1 MEETQKHPTDDT
13 HEVGSISTAGE
24 LQLALE
30 RYSHKKNDLLLA
42 EERLE
47 QAQKWLLEK
56 QLLLREA
63 KTHLTDCIKRAYE
76 VTEEAE
82 ASKGS
87 LQATAPLIEPFP
99 VIDLPPGIQ
108 FQDKV
113 DPFEAPIVPVTEV
126 GEPYVPF

>member
-1 MEETQKHPTDDT
+1 MEDSQKHPTDDT
-13 HEVGSISTAGE
+13 NELGSISTAGT

-30 RYSHKKNDLLLA
+30 RYFHKKNDLLLA
-42 EERLE
+42 EERLD

-56 QLLLREA
+56 QFLLREA
-63 KTHLTDCIKRAYE
+63 KTHLTDCIKQAHV

-82 ASKGS
+82 ASKGT
-87 LQATAPLIEPFP
+87 LQATAPLIDPFP

-113 DPFEAPIVPVTEV
+113 DPFEAPVVPVTEV